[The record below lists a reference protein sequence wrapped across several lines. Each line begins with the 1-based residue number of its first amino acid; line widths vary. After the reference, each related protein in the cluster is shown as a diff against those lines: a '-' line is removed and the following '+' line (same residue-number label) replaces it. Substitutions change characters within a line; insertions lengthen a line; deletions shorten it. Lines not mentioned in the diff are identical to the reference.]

1 MPAVAVDALAPI
13 RIGMSNAQAGPSA
26 SLGRRT
32 VLGSK
37 VYIDL
42 VNRSGGIRGQTIEWI
57 VRDDG
62 YEPDAPVQESV
73 GDWSPVG
80 DLRLAFSHSNDQ
92 GWHKAWL
99 ERTRGGALD
108 SGGEWPMKVHA

>member
-1 MPAVAVDALAPI
+1 MPAVAVRALAPT
-13 RIGMSNAQAGPSA
+13 RIGMPNAHVGRSA
-26 SLGRRT
+26 SLGRRP

-37 VYIDL
+37 AYFDL
-42 VNRSGGIRGQTIEWI
+42 VNRSGGIRGQAIERI
-57 VRDDG
+57 VSDDG

-73 GDWSPVG
+73 GHWNPGG

-99 ERTRGGALD
+99 TRNHGGALD
-108 SGGEWPMKVHA
+108 SGGESPLKVHA